1 MSNSRYKTHRGREF
15 NMSAFAE
22 KNGDTRAVGNS
33 SMNARG
39 DIVDAKGNV
48 KIPTQTI
55 SRALSEINA
64 QESKTV
70 SIKADETITPIKNT
84 SPVTDDSIANS
95 GPDTVE
101 EVGPQIVSQREIET
115 EDGPAI
121 EIEYDDGS
129 MEVRLI
135 EE

>member
-39 DIVDAKGNV
+39 DIIDAKGNV

-55 SRALSEINA
+55 SRTLADVKNK
-64 QESKTV
+64 ESKSV
-70 SIKADETITPIKNT
+70 SLKADETIAPVKN
-84 SPVTDDSIANS
+84 SAVKADAVAN
-95 GPDTVE
+95 
-101 EVGPQIVSQREIET
+101 VGPMIVSQRDIDT

-129 MEVRLI
+129 MEVKLKD
-135 EE
+135 E

>member
-22 KNGDTRAVGNS
+22 KNGDTRAVGNVA
-33 SMNARG
+33 MNARG
-39 DIVDAKGNV
+39 DIIDAKGNV
-48 KIPTQTI
+48 KIPTQSI
-55 SRALSEINA
+55 SRALADVKNNENKS
-64 QESKTV
+64 V
-70 SIKADETITPIKNT
+70 SLKADESITPVKNT
-84 SPVTDDSIANS
+84 AVKADP
-95 GPDTVE
+95 VE

-129 MEVRLI
+129 MEVKLI
-135 EE
+135 NK

>member
-1 MSNSRYKTHRGREF
+1 MSNSRYRTHTGREF

-22 KNGDTRAVGNS
+22 KHGDTRAVGNA

-48 KIPTQTI
+48 KIPTQSI
-55 SRALSEINA
+55 SRALADVKNNENKS
-64 QESKTV
+64 V
-70 SIKADETITPIKNT
+70 SLKADESITPVKNVAVKAD
-84 SPVTDDSIANS
+84 P
-95 GPDTVE
+95 VE
-101 EVGPQIVSQREIET
+101 EVGPQIVSQRKIET

-129 MEVRLI
+129 MEVKLI
-135 EE
+135 NE

>member
-22 KNGDTRAVGNS
+22 KNGDTRAVGNG

-55 SRALSEINA
+55 SRALADVKNK
-64 QESKTV
+64 ESKTV
-70 SIKADETITPIKNT
+70 SLKADETITPVKNAAVKAD
-84 SPVTDDSIANS
+84 P
-95 GPDTVE
+95 VE
-101 EVGPQIVSQREIET
+101 EIGPQIVSQREIET
-115 EDGPAI
+115 EDGLAL

-129 MEVRLI
+129 MEVKLI
-135 EE
+135 DE